1 MVYELEITFAS
12 GITGCYYRFLIR
24 EEILRDR
31 TSLTL
36 SLRRL
41 PKGLRRA
48 GDSITASPP
57 ARLGE
62 APQGGFFYSK
72 RAFIFNSFV
81 TTLFSDKS
89 FCSKIFSLC
98 KGVHAAGV
106 RAFRGGS
113 AP

>member
-1 MVYELEITFAS
+1 MVYELEITFARS
-12 GITGCYYRFLIR
+12 GIAGCYHRFLIR

-41 PKGLRRA
+41 PTGLRRA

-62 APQGGFFYSK
+62 APQGGVFYITRK
-72 RAFIFNSFV
+72 WAFIFNS
-81 TTLFSDKS
+81 
-89 FCSKIFSLC
+89 C